1 MDQVRNYVSKENSI
15 IKNQLLYISKRLY
28 THPYIKTLLNAG
40 PEWILIFTN
49 ENELV
54 FANDAV
60 LSFFEMQDITTVLG
74 KRPGEVLQCSYVH
87 ESGELCGEG
96 VKCMNCN
103 LFLSMEESRK
113 HKRSVSSHLSLGTMS
128 RQKSIFTD
136 IRISPFD
143 FENKELRLVH
153 IRDASYKRKSENLE
167 KILLQKAS
175 GSIESVKG
183 YLDFLKEIPDRKSMD
198 QYIATA
204 DHISNELKEELE
216 FLKALEILEKDDY
229 VMKKSNLESV
239 QFIYNLLKNIEH
251 SSYAEGKRFIMDVG
265 SEEFN
270 ITTDPFLLKIV
281 LNAMFKNAM
290 EATEPGGS
298 IKLGVASEDKD
309 AFIWVANKTAIPE
322 RVQLHIYEKYYTT
335 KKGAMGIGAYI
346 MKLIT
351 EEYLSGSIYF
361 ESSKEK
367 GTFFSVRIPQIKE

>member
-15 IKNQLLYISKRLY
+15 IKNQLLYISKRIY
-28 THPYIKTLLNAG
+28 TQPYIKTLLNAS
-40 PEWILIFTN
+40 PEWILIFTI

-54 FANDAV
+54 FANDAF
-60 LSFFEMQDITTVLG
+60 LNFLEIQDITGIIG
-74 KRPGEVLQCSYVH
+74 KKPGEVLYCSYVD
-87 ESGELCGEG
+87 EVGEICGEG
-96 VKCMNCN
+96 LKCTNCD
-103 LFLSMEESRK
+103 LFQAMDECRK
-113 HKRSVSSHLSLGTMS
+113 HKKTHSSLMS
-128 RQKSIFTD
+128 MGINKRHISIFAD
-136 IRISPFD
+136 IRISPFA
-143 FENKELRLVH
+143 FEDKELMLVH
-153 IRDASYKRKSENLE
+153 IRDASHKRKSENLE
-167 KILLQKAS
+167 KIILEKAS
-175 GSIESVKG
+175 GSIVTVKG

-204 DHISNELKEELE
+204 NHISNELKEELE
-216 FLKALEILEKDDY
+216 FLKALEILERDDY
-229 VMKKSNLESV
+229 VMKKANLESV

-290 EATEPGGS
+290 EATEPGDS

-309 AFIWVANKTAIPE
+309 AFIWVANKAPIPE
-322 RVQLHIYEKYYTT
+322 TAQLHIFEKYYTT

-351 EEYLSGSIYF
+351 EEYLSGNVYF
-361 ESSKEK
+361 ESSMEK
-367 GTFFSVRIPQIKE
+367 GTFFSIRIPQIKE